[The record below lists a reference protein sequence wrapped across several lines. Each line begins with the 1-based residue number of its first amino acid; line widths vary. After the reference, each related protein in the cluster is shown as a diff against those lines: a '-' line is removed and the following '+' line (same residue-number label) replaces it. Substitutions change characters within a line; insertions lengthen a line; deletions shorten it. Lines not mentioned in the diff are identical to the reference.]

1 MFKKIAVLGAGAIG
15 SSIGADLTD
24 AGHDVLI
31 IDQWPE
37 NVEAMKKDG
46 LHITMTDLDLSVKVN
61 ACHLYEVYRLQP
73 QFDLVLLA
81 CKSYDSRWLAHFIL
95 PYLKAD
101 GVLVSMQ
108 NSLNDE
114 WLAPIVGVERMMG
127 CVVELS
133 GEMVAPAKVVR
144 NTTRTT
150 TWFGPGELSGIV
162 TPRLC
167 ALEELLRCCASTEK
181 TTNLLGARWSKL
193 IVNAMTQG
201 PIGMLG
207 IKSAQAAELD
217 GFFELAMRVGEEAY
231 QVAKLSDVQI
241 EPVFGLSAADLN
253 GSPQEAVKKLLN
265 TLLLH
270 LGKNSRNAVVQDHA
284 KGRRTEVD
292 YINGL
297 IERKGLLHRI
307 PTPFNS
313 AVNKINQDIESRKFS
328 ANPENLN
335 KVQEYL

>member
-1 MFKKIAVLGAGAIG
+1 
-15 SSIGADLTD
+15 
-24 AGHDVLI
+24 
-31 IDQWPE
+31 
-37 NVEAMKKDG
+37 
-46 LHITMTDLDLSVKVN
+46 
-61 ACHLYEVYRLQP
+61 
-73 QFDLVLLA
+73 
-81 CKSYDSRWLAHFIL
+81 
-95 PYLKAD
+95 
-101 GVLVSMQ
+101 
-108 NSLNDE
+108 
-114 WLAPIVGVERMMG
+114 
-127 CVVELS
+127 
-133 GEMVAPAKVVR
+133 
-144 NTTRTT
+144 
-150 TWFGPGELSGIV
+150 
-162 TPRLC
+162 
-167 ALEELLRCCASTEK
+167 
-181 TTNLLGARWSKL
+181 
-193 IVNAMTQG
+193 MTQG

-207 IKSAQAAELD
+207 IKSAQAAELE

-297 IERKGLLHRI
+297 IERKGLLHQI

-328 ANPENLN
+328 ANPENLK
-335 KVQEYL
+335 KVKAYI